1 MLFQWT
7 DNKHLHHDEDDDD
20 DDNQNTDGDH
30 HDDPNNDLLFI
41 EDDDVMVI
49 TIMNMTMI
57 IIIIMMNDLNDHDN
71 DDDDNCLIMMMMI
84 KLVMNINTVMI
95 TLTSQLKST
104 PPYCICPYCICKI
117 LIQIYHGDSFIH
129 SLIHYVQPSYLP
141 DIPSWPD
148 LYNILY
154 NSGIKQGSFA
164 ILAMFLL

>member
-1 MLFQWT
+1 MILILIKIKRFLKTSALSQIS
-7 DNKHLHHDEDDDD
+7 DNKHLHHDEDD

-95 TLTSQLKST
+95 TLTIQPKSP
-104 PPYCICPYCICKI
+104 PPYCICEI
-117 LIQIYHGDSFIH
+117 LIQIFNKIDERNHPITLLSH
-129 SLIHYVQPSYLP
+129 
-141 DIPSWPD
+141 
-148 LYNILY
+148 
-154 NSGIKQGSFA
+154 IKF
-164 ILAMFLL
+164 ILAQIMPF